1 MAFFFCFL
9 IIEEM
14 LAHCEKK
21 NQKILK
27 SMRKRVNITQKAT
40 ARDAAIGIRTHILP
54 DGPCVC
60 LPTRTGSY

>member
-1 MAFFFCFL
+1 MF
-9 IIEEM
+9 
-14 LAHCEKK
+14 AHCGKKK

-40 ARDAAIGIRTHILP
+40 ARDAAIGIRKHILP